1 MLSVSAVKELTVSLD
16 VTRKAPLMADKK
28 QPASASSSVQ
38 RSNPKKLGNQPQGG
52 YKQGAARRSDKQSK
66 KSNSRY
72 FGWIAVAV
80 VIIVVGVFVGI
91 DMTKSSNSSTT
102 TTQTASSD
110 GVVTGNS
117 PLLAPADVV
126 NAVTTIP
133 VSVYN
138 SVGVGSQPPAQAGGK
153 WTGTVTEPFAVLK
166 DQPKIPDGSKKPTF
180 VYYGAEYCPF
190 CALMRWSLVMAL
202 SRFGHFSNLHETTSS
217 STDINPNTPTFTF
230 YHSSYKSPYIDFI
243 PYEYLNRLEQQL
255 QIPSQW
261 VLKLYLKY
269 DGTAVGNPAP
279 TYNIWGSAGVPF
291 VDIDNHYTSAG
302 DPPSFAV
309 AESALT
315 DGGPGRLAIA
325 QAMRDPTGQVG
336 MSFDAGAFLA
346 EANYMSAGICNSD
359 GNKPASV
366 CDSQGV
372 LAAKQVLSKQTKIG

>member
-1 MLSVSAVKELTVSLD
+1 
-16 VTRKAPLMADKK
+16 MAT
-28 QPASASSSVQ
+28 
-38 RSNPKKLGNQPQGG
+38 
-52 YKQGAARRSDKQSK
+52 KQSK
-66 KSNSRY
+66 QSTSRSGHRVVGGKLSPGTGFGNGGKSSVGKEPGRSKSLVTRY
-72 FGWIAVAV
+72 SGWIAVAA
-80 VIIVVGVFVGI
+80 VIIVVGVFVGVY
-91 DMTKSSNSSTT
+91 MSKSSNPTA
-102 TTQTASSD
+102 TQTTSSD

-138 SVGVGSQPPAQAGGK
+138 SVGVGSQPPAKAGGK
-153 WTGTVTEPFAVLK
+153 WTGTVTEPFAVLQ

-180 VYYGAEYCPF
+180 VYYGAEDCPY
-190 CALMRWSLVMAL
+190 CALLRWSLVMAL

-366 CDSQGV
+366 CESQGV
-372 LAAKQVLSKQTKIG
+372 LAAKQVLTQQTKIG

>member
-1 MLSVSAVKELTVSLD
+1 MT
-16 VTRKAPLMADKK
+16 PK
-28 QPASASSSVQ
+28 QSRQNPSSSGHKVAGGKLSPGTGSGNGG
-38 RSNPKKLGNQPQGG
+38 RSYIGKEPGP
-52 YKQGAARRSDKQSK
+52 SK
-66 KSNSRY
+66 SLITRY
-72 FGWIAVAV
+72 SGWIAVVV
-80 VIIVVGVFVGI
+80 VIIVVGVFVGVY
-91 DMTKSSNSSTT
+91 MARSSNST

-110 GVVTGNS
+110 GVITGNS
-117 PLLAPADVV
+117 PLLAPAAVV

-138 SVGVGSQPPAQAGGK
+138 SVGVGSQPPAKAGGK

-166 DQPKIPDGSKKPTF
+166 NQPKIPDGSKKPTF
-180 VYYGAEYCPF
+180 VYYGAEYCPY

-217 STDINPNTPTFTF
+217 GTDVNANTPTFTF
-230 YHSSYKSPYIDFI
+230 YHSSYQSPYIDFI
-243 PYEYLNRLEQQL
+243 PYEYLNRQQQQL

-279 TYNIWGSAGVPF
+279 TYNIWGSAGIPF
-291 VDIDNHYTSAG
+291 LDVNNSYTSAG
-302 DPPSFAV
+302 DPPSFGV
-309 AESALT
+309 AEPALT

-346 EANYMSAGICNSD
+346 EANYMSAAICNSD
-359 GNKPASV
+359 ANKPASV

-372 LAAKQVLSKQTKIG
+372 MAAKHILAKQPKIG